1 MESENNY
8 KNGMRDKLAFASE
21 RPDIEELNFEFKR
34 SVYNGSFATGLEA
47 VDDMRFCR
55 WEGQS
60 DDGKKYSDFRG
71 NGNPAMPF
79 EGASDV
85 RIRLIDRVINEVV
98 ALCVNTW
105 KASKIRVTGN
115 TTEDGA
121 LAAACTTLLQHVIG
135 GRLKIDS
142 LREAKLLANYANTYG
157 WSAMFVGWEQEVG
170 KREQKITM
178 TQIEEVCMAAL
189 QQDPQSIIGQLPQYI
204 REESSRDLAI
214 GLLQL
219 AVDNLDEAELGRMV
233 DELRVNGE
241 TKTFIEQIT
250 RNLPVITAL
259 KPYDEICF
267 PPETIELQKAR
278 VIFRRVYMTEVE
290 VRSMVKTEGWDEE
303 YIETAINTAG
313 KTAWY
318 NDPNITPPV
327 MLLDNRQYRNN
338 NLIEVVY
345 AYTKQID
352 ETGTPC
358 IYYTAFTPQSNSS
371 GYFIH
376 NKLSYAHG
384 QYPFIPYRKEFIRK
398 SINQSRGIPEIL
410 MTEQAEMKAQHDSL
424 RDRTSIETFPPI
436 LVKRRGQGITKIG
449 PAVQVPIMSPDDF
462 RFMEPP
468 RGTPNL
474 AFSIIQQVEKN
485 AAVYFGIPNEL
496 VPQTTTQIIQ
506 QSIVDDW
513 LTVWAE
519 VYTHVL
525 QLCLQYMPA
534 EELERITSISLPQNI
549 TDIASQFDFEVKFD
563 VRDLDNE
570 YVMKKLQAINQFV
583 LPIDSG
589 GAIDRNKLVAKLV
602 EAISPDIAKDII
614 IDQTTAS
621 QKMYRDVQTD
631 IALMLMG
638 IEAQYTENDPTAP
651 SKMQYA
657 QDIIQKNPKAQQA
670 LQGDQFFQAL
680 FQNYAKN
687 LQMSIQQQQ
696 NAQIGR
702 TGVTPVSDKFAQEQQ
717 AMAQEAQQAQQMTP
731 EQQQQLAMQE
741 AYMRANPQA
750 GQQLQ

>member
-1 MESENNY
+1 MEPDNNY
-8 KNGMRDKLAFASE
+8 KNGMRDKLAYASDT
-21 RPDIEELNFEFKR
+21 PDIEELNFEFKR
-34 SVYNGSFATGLEA
+34 SVYNGSFATGLEEI
-47 VDDMRFCR
+47 DDIRFCR

-60 DDGKKYSDFRG
+60 DDGKKYSDIR
-71 NGNPAMPF
+71 NDGNPAMPF

-98 ALCVNTW
+98 ALCINTW
-105 KASKIRVTGN
+105 KASKLRVAGN
-115 TTEDGA
+115 TVEDA
-121 LAAACTTLLQHVIG
+121 PFATACSTLLQHIIG
-135 GRLKIDS
+135 GRLRVDS

-157 WSAMFVGWEQEVG
+157 WSAAFVGWEQEIG
-170 KREQKITM
+170 KRENKVTM
-178 TQIEEVCMAAL
+178 AQLEEVCGLAL
-189 QQDPQSIIGQLPQYI
+189 QADPNSLIGQLPAYI
-204 REESSRDLAI
+204 KDEMSRDLAI
-214 GLLQL
+214 SMLQM
-219 AVDNLDEAELGRMV
+219 AVDNLPEEEIGRCV
-233 DELRVNGE
+233 DELRQFGE
-241 TKTFIEQIT
+241 TKVFIESIT
-250 RNLPVITAL
+250 KNLPVITAL

-290 VRSMVKTEGWDEE
+290 VRSMVKTDGWDEQ
-303 YIETAINTAG
+303 YIETALNTAG

-338 NLIEVVY
+338 NLVEIVY
-345 AYTKQID
+345 AYTRQID
-352 ETGTPC
+352 QDGTPC

-371 GYFIH
+371 GWFMHRKLGYSH
-376 NKLSYAHG
+376 N

-398 SINQSRGIPEIL
+398 AINQSRGIPEIL
-410 MTEQAEMKAQHDSL
+410 MTEQAEIKAQHDAL
-424 RDRTSIETFPPI
+424 RDRTSVETFPPI
-436 LVKRRGQGITKIG
+436 LVKRRAQGLTKIG

-468 RGTPNL
+468 HGTPNL
-474 AFSIIQQVEKN
+474 AFNIIQQVEKN
-485 AAVYFGIPNEL
+485 AAMYFGISNEL
-496 VPQTTTQIIQ
+496 VPQTTTQLIQ

-519 VYTHVL
+519 IYTHVL
-525 QLCLQYMPA
+525 QLCLQYMAP
-534 EELERITSISLPQNI
+534 EELERITTIVLPNNI
-549 TDIASQFDFEVKFD
+549 TDIASSFDFEVKFD

-570 YVMKKLQAINQFV
+570 YVMKKMQAISQFV
-583 LPIDSG
+583 LPMDSG
-589 GAIDRNKLVAKLV
+589 GAIDRNKLVAQLC
-602 EAISPDIAKDII
+602 EAISPDIAKNII
-614 IDQTTAS
+614 IDQATAS

-638 IEAQYTENDPTAP
+638 LEAQYTENDPTAP
-651 SKMQYA
+651 SKLQYA

-702 TGVTPVSDKFAQEQQ
+702 TGVTPVSDEFIQQ
-717 AMAQEAQQAQQMTP
+717 QQQAQM
-731 EQQQQLAMQE
+731 EAAQQQQQPQQE
-741 AYMRANPQA
+741 NIQ
-750 GQQLQ
+750 

>member
-8 KNGMRDKLAFASE
+8 KNGMHDKLAFASE

-60 DDGKKYSDFRG
+60 DDGKKYSDLRN
-71 NGNPAMPF
+71 NGAPAMPF

-121 LAAACTTLLQHVIG
+121 MAAACTTLLTHVIS

-170 KREQKITM
+170 KREQKISM
-178 TQIEEVCMAAL
+178 QQIEEVCAMAL
-189 QQDPQSIIGQLPQYI
+189 QQDPNSIIGQLPNYI
-204 REESSRDLAI
+204 MDENSRDLAI
-214 GLLQL
+214 SLLQL
-219 AVDNLDEAELGRMV
+219 AVDNLEEQELGRMV
-233 DELRVNGE
+233 DELRTTGQ
-241 TKTFIEQIT
+241 TKTYIEQIT
-250 RNLPVITAL
+250 KNLPVITAL

-290 VRSMVKTEGWDEE
+290 VRSMIKTEGWDQE

-358 IYYTAFTPQSNSS
+358 IYYTVFTPQSNSS

-436 LVKRRGQGITKIG
+436 LVKRRAQGLTKIG
-449 PAVQVPIMSPDDF
+449 PAIQVPVMSPDDF

-468 RGTPNL
+468 HGTPNL

-583 LPIDSG
+583 LPMDSG

-614 IDQTTAS
+614 IDQATAS

-651 SKMQYA
+651 SKLQYA
-657 QDIIQKNPKAQQA
+657 QDVIQKNPKAQQA

-717 AMAQEAQQAQQMTP
+717 AAMQEQAQQQVTP
-731 EQQQQLAMQE
+731 EQQQQMAMQE

-750 GQQLQ
+750 NQQMQ